1 MTQQLHRRDESSKY
15 THAALWVCDQ
25 TSESSIFM
33 VMAGQR
39 CAGGKHKERQPF
51 DVLSINRNVQQEHF
65 KGIFLPKTKEKKLYL
80 HYICNICIRLYEY
93 KKCPHLYMLII
104 TIVKIYF
111 I

>member
-1 MTQQLHRRDESSKY
+1 MFFLGPWILWKQSYGVAVEFFVSSEWDEHMTQQLHRRDESSKY

-65 KGIFLPKTKEKKLYL
+65 
-80 HYICNICIRLYEY
+80 
-93 KKCPHLYMLII
+93 
-104 TIVKIYF
+104 
-111 I
+111 